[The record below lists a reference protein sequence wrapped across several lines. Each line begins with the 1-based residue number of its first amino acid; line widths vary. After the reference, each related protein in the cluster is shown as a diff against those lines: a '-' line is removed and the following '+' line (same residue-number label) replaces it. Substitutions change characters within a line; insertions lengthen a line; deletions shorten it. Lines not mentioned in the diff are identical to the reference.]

1 MKGKKKLSFDLLITI
16 ATFIWIV
23 FFESHVNQM
32 VWILVIACVLVFQS
46 MCISKNVLDLIE
58 GTENEDD
65 MKKGK
70 KLLLDKS
77 ISVLAISTALAG
89 ELCASMVFEAFER
102 YFLNS
107 FGFFG

>member
-1 MKGKKKLSFDLLITI
+1 MKEKKKLSFDLFITI
-16 ATFIWIV
+16 VTFIWIV

-32 VWILVIACVLVFQS
+32 VWILAIACVLVFQS
-46 MCISKNVLDLIE
+46 KRILDNVLKLIE

-70 KLLLDKS
+70 KVLLDKS
-77 ISVLAISTALAG
+77 ISVLAISTALVG
-89 ELCASMVFEAFER
+89 TLCASMTFEAFER
-102 YFLNS
+102 YFFNS